1 MLDSMDSTGR
11 GGVVTTQSLAVE
23 LQAGGLT
30 QEHVEYVSRVVS
42 EQGMLWGWAVELGL
56 LDAFFFASPPP
67 PPQVVD
73 HLNHEG
79 RGIVEFLDY
88 LTYVPLF
95 VEIHDS
101 ICGNPLDV
109 SRTK

>member
-1 MLDSMDSTGR
+1 MGSEVLLLRASLLHRGAHATSSNHQLYTVRTCTGLFGACSIRQKTLLFELAQCLVSHPFISLPST
-11 GGVVTTQSLAVE
+11 
-23 LQAGGLT
+23 
-30 QEHVEYVSRVVS
+30 
-42 EQGMLWGWAVELGL
+42 L
-56 LDAFFFASPPP
+56 L
-67 PPQVVD
+67 QVVD